1 MHLRSSRN
9 TGEAKRT
16 KGYFLSIFP
25 YFSQFILYI
34 IINILHFAWYSYRYL
49 WAFLHLW
56 LRVGYGAGMGMG
68 HSKFTCGWPMLI
80 TLAEECGHTRCV
92 YCFFLSFCP
101 LICELQVQGGQTLL
115 VIHIWDHFKPT
126 ERENPLCC
134 ILLGDFEQMRRGLSL
149 LSMLAGLNQQ
159 EGKPF
164 PLCFIG
170 LLRRGNPF
178 HHPYLF
184 RLVQTNGEG
193 FPSLCYDPVTLSLL
207 VLLAEHFTFILSYLM
222 DILQTTDIY
231 FLFDSFPYR
240 TIVTKYRHW
249 HAQLLS

>member
-1 MHLRSSRN
+1 MVQVWVWVTQNLPVGDSCSS
-9 TGEAKRT
+9 
-16 KGYFLSIFP
+16 P
-25 YFSQFILYI
+25 
-34 IINILHFAWYSYRYL
+34 
-49 WAFLHLW
+49 
-56 LRVGYGAGMGMG
+56 
-68 HSKFTCGWPMLI
+68 P
-80 TLAEECGHTRCV
+80 AEECGHTRCV

-134 ILLGDFEQMRRGLSL
+134 ILLSDFEQMRRGLSL

-193 FPSLCYDPVTLSLL
+193 FPSLLG
-207 VLLAEHFTFILSYLM
+207 
-222 DILQTTDIY
+222 
-231 FLFDSFPYR
+231 FLGAF
-240 TIVTKYRHW
+240 
-249 HAQLLS
+249 